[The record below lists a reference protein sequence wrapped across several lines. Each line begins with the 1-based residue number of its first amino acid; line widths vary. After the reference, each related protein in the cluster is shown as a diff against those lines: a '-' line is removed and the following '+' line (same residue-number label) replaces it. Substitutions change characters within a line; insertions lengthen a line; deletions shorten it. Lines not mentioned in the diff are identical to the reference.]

1 MKKTIYPYLAITL
14 FTMAAM
20 TAPIASYSE
29 VDGDFMTAMDD
40 LNKSLTSN
48 LALKDAKASASE
60 STEMQKMFE
69 EVEAFFLKKADAADG
84 VKWAQESRAFAA
96 EIAKS
101 VTANDFDAASQSAVA
116 LSKTCKACHKIYKK
130 KD

>member
-1 MKKTIYPYLAITL
+1 MKKQIYQYLAITL

-29 VDGDFMTAMDD
+29 VDEDFMTAMED

-60 STEMQKMFE
+60 ATEMQQMFD
-69 EVEAFFLKKADAADG
+69 EVVAFFLKKADAADG
-84 VKWAQESRAFAA
+84 VKWAEESRDLSAL
-96 EIAKS
+96 IAKS
-101 VTANDFDAASQSAVA
+101 VSANDFDAASQNAVA